1 MSRQE
6 TGIRGRG
13 VYDPAGTE
21 SMPGRARRSA
31 SYFGVTTVRDKP
43 TISSFRDLIV
53 WQRAME
59 LAEACHAL
67 VSTLPRGRMPA
78 LRDQIERCCI
88 SVPANIAEGNG
99 RQRLGD
105 YLRYLS
111 IAAGSLAE
119 LRTHVE
125 LVARLHLADEA
136 SVARPRAL
144 ADEVSRMLSALI
156 KALEARRQT

>member
-1 MSRQE
+1 
-6 TGIRGRG
+6 
-13 VYDPAGTE
+13 
-21 SMPGRARRSA
+21 
-31 SYFGVTTVRDKP
+31 
-43 TISSFRDLIV
+43 
-53 WQRAME
+53 ME

-111 IAAGSLAE
+111 IAGGSLAE